1 MRLIK
6 DQSGIALV
14 TSLMMTLISLAMIM
28 VLMSYVIQSLRSTG
42 ATKQYKN
49 TLEASYGGAELLV
62 KDIVPM
68 FFNFSGA
75 SAAGSIPALKTKY
88 ASINLEFNSSA
99 VSPCLSQK
107 LNNQT
112 VAWTD
117 AVCGAERNIAN
128 PKVSPDVTFVL
139 KSTITGFQTPP
150 GYKIY
155 AKIIDT
161 AVVGN
166 TEKSS
171 LDYSTRNPGG
181 DRNDGSPNPIPSLY
195 TIDITGERETN
206 FLEKTKLEVLYSY

>member
-75 SAAGSIPALKTKY
+75 SAAGSVPALKTKY
-88 ASINLEFNSSA
+88 ASINLDFNSG
-99 VSPCLSQK
+99 SPCLSQK

-117 AVCGAERNIAN
+117 AVCGVEKNIAN
-128 PKVSPDVTFVL
+128 SKVLPDVTFVL

-155 AKIIDT
+155 AKIVDT

-171 LDYSTRNPGG
+171 LDFSTRNPGG

-206 FLEKTKLEVLYSY
+206 PLEKTKLEVLYSY

>member
-1 MRLIK
+1 MRHLK
-6 DQSGIALV
+6 DQNGIALV

-28 VLMSYVIQSLRSTG
+28 VLMSYVIQSLKSTG
-42 ATKQYKN
+42 ANKQYKN

-75 SAAGSIPALKTKY
+75 SSAGSIPALTTKY
-88 ASINLEFNSSA
+88 SSINLNFDSGN
-99 VSPCLSQK
+99 PCLAQK

-112 VAWTD
+112 AAWTD
-117 AVCGAERNIAN
+117 AVCGAGRSIAN
-128 PKVSPDVTFVL
+128 PKVLPDVTFVL

-150 GYKIY
+150 GYKIF
-155 AKIIDT
+155 AKIVDT

-166 TEKSS
+166 TEKSTQ
-171 LDYSTRNPGG
+171 DYSTRSPGG
-181 DRNDGSPNPIPSLY
+181 DRSDGSPNPIPSLY

-206 FLEKTKLEVLYSY
+206 PLEKTKLEVLYSY